1 MTTLHR
7 LPFLFTRGVLS
18 GAILGAL
25 AGLAQP
31 ALAQT
36 SATPV
41 VVTKPPLK
49 KTDTPPPTTAAAAEA
64 GIDTTVT
71 VTGNRPTN
79 RIDRQVYDVK
89 NDVSATNGSAAD
101 ALGNVPSVAV
111 DPDGTVTLRGSTRV
125 QIYIDGKPS
134 AMMQGDNRGATLNA
148 MPAEDIESVEVI
160 NNPGAQFGNE
170 GGGGPILNL
179 VMRRNRKPGGFGAV
193 SANGGTAGRYNS
205 AVSGSYNS
213 GVFGIQGGVNVRHDG
228 RDATNETDR
237 MRIDPVTGVATH
249 STQQG
254 GSSGLRD
261 SAGFNTAL
269 TYNLSAKDTLG
280 ANVAFSR
287 NSNNGRSQDRYVS
300 FGADGVANSDYVR
313 ATRSSGASDTGT
325 WGARYEHKGA
335 LSGEAMK
342 FDLRVSSATN
352 DNGSAYSN
360 AYAIRPPRAF
370 DNQSRQQNVTEN
382 RMVDFT
388 GDYERP
394 VDQALVKLG
403 YKLASHKNSFDTR
416 YTNID
421 TATLMET
428 PNTARSNR
436 FELDETTVALYA
448 TYQVRLDEHW
458 SAVAGLRTELTKMDF
473 SQINGQPDVGN
484 RYVNTIPSLFVTYRL
499 SDNTNI
505 RFSYAHRIRRPG
517 AGDLNPFVVYRDEF
531 NVSSGNPYLKPTN
544 TDSFELGY
552 ESRVGV
558 LDTNLR
564 GYYRKDTG
572 LISERK
578 AFISDTVILTTKD
591 NAGGNQSGGL
601 EFTLGG
607 KLLPGLSLNTS
618 GNLAYTEQRI
628 FASAGTSETKR
639 NAVSLSGRVRINYQ
653 LSDDD
658 QLQVAV
664 NGQGKT
670 LGGQGYRQPNAT
682 TNVSLRHALT
692 PALSLVLNVTDVFNA
707 NKIETITDTDL
718 LKETSIRRS
727 AGRIAYIGLSY
738 RFGGPAGAGPG
749 RRGPGQ
755 NRGDGSGGESGRGGF
770 GSGPR
775 S

>member
-1 MTTLHR
+1 M
-7 LPFLFTRGVLS
+7 PVLFTRGVLS

-41 VVTKPPLK
+41 VVTRPPQK
-49 KTDTPPPTTAAAAEA
+49 KTATPPPAAPAVAEA
-64 GIDTTVT
+64 GIDSTVT

-79 RIDRQVYDVK
+79 RIDRQVYDIK
-89 NDVSATNGSAAD
+89 NDVSATNSSAAD

-125 QIYIDGKPS
+125 QVYIDGKPS

-213 GVFGIQGGVNVRHDG
+213 GVFGIQGGVSVRHDG
-228 RDATNETDR
+228 RDTTSETDR
-237 MRIDPVTGVATH
+237 VRIDPVTGVATH

-280 ANVAFSR
+280 ANLAFLR
-287 NSNNGRSQDRYVS
+287 NSNNGRSRDRYVS
-300 FGADGVANSDYVR
+300 TGADGIATSDYAR
-313 ATRSSGASDTGT
+313 ATRNSGQSDSGT
-325 WGARYEHKGA
+325 WGARYDHKGE
-335 LSGEAMK
+335 LSGEVMK
-342 FDLRVSSATN
+342 IDLRVSSSTN
-352 DNGSAYSN
+352 DSASAYSN
-360 AYAIRPPRAF
+360 AYAIRPPRAL

-394 VDQALVKLG
+394 VGQAFVKLG
-403 YKLASHKNSFDTR
+403 YKLASHNNSFDTR
-416 YTNID
+416 FTNID
-421 TATLMET
+421 IATLAET
-428 PNTARSNR
+428 PNTLRSNR
-436 FELDETTVALYA
+436 FELDETTVALYGS
-448 TYQVRLDEHW
+448 YQVRIDENW
-458 SAVAGLRTELTKMDF
+458 SAVAGLRTELTKTDF
-473 SQINGQPDVGN
+473 SQKDGQPDTGN
-484 RYVNTIPSLFVTYRL
+484 RYINTIPSLFVTYRL
-499 SDNTNI
+499 SDSTNI

-531 NVSSGNPYLKPTN
+531 NVSSGNPNLRPTN

-552 ESRVGV
+552 ESRIGL
-558 LDTNLR
+558 LDANLR

-572 LISERK
+572 VISERK

-591 NAGGNQSGGL
+591 NAGSNQAGGL
-601 EFTLGG
+601 EFTLSG
-607 KLLPGLSLNTS
+607 KLLPRLTLNTS

-628 FASAGTSETKR
+628 FGSTGTGTGAGDATR
-639 NAVSLSGRVRINYQ
+639 HAVSLSGRARINYQ
-653 LSDDD
+653 LSDED

-664 NGQGKT
+664 NSQGKT
-670 LGGQGYRQPNAT
+670 LVGQGYRQPNAT

-718 LKETSIRRS
+718 LKETSIRRA
-727 AGRIAYIGLSY
+727 AGRIAYFGLSY
-738 RFGGPAGAGPG
+738 RFGGAGSAGLG

-755 NRGDGSGGESGRGGF
+755 NRGDGSGAGPGGGGF

-775 S
+775 G